1 MGVACLTGH
10 RAGQSW
16 GGAESWNWVRSV
28 VRSGEEGRGREWGTG
43 GRERTERKRKRNRK
57 AELEAHTCRE
67 KGRRNNNHTARAQ
80 KVGPRRRRGKQGAR
94 ARERQAD
101 I

>member
-1 MGVACLTGH
+1 MSHGT
-10 RAGQSW
+10 QSRTEL

-28 VRSGEEGRGREWGTG
+28 VRSGEEGRGGESGTG

-57 AELEAHTCRE
+57 AELEAHACRE

-94 ARERQAD
+94 ERERQAD